1 MDYRQ
6 LNELTIMNKFPI
18 LLIDDLMDG
27 MHESQYISKFDLK
40 SGYHQMRVQNIDVEK
55 DVF

>member
-18 LLIDDLMDG
+18 LLIDDLMDE

-55 DVF
+55 AVF